1 MGKNYCFICS
11 KNYSSSKGLWT
22 HNKKFHNTDEN
33 ISKPIHKKKII
44 QCLHCNKQFNHYSN
58 RTKHHKICKQNSSNI
73 KKEDEEDEKVS
84 ISLIKKLLPQL
95 IETFNNVADKKSQGQ
110 SQLSENNIGNDLNGD
125 IVTNTNSNNNNN
137 NNNNHITI
145 SLGNE
150 NLSEI
155 ISKNDQIKIL
165 NQKTD
170 SLIEIIKLVH
180 FGSKYP
186 QFHNIAIDGE
196 KAYQYNDIDNKFL
209 ETPKEDM
216 LYDLI
221 ENRVNDI
228 CDFNED
234 NKLSLSKKTYSWI
247 KSYTNMFEIETQVK
261 RSIERIEPIIELESG
276 KLITNKQIKL

>member
-1 MGKNYCFICS
+1 MVKYYCNICC
-11 KNYSSSKGLWT
+11 KKYASSNSLWV
-22 HNKKFHNTDEN
+22 HNKKFHNTNEK
-33 ISKPIHKKKII
+33 ISKAIRKKSII
-44 QCLHCNKQFNHYSN
+44 QCKHCERTFNDYSN
-58 RTKHHKICKQNSSNI
+58 RSKHHKLCKQNPSINI
-73 KKEDEEDEKVS
+73 VEAKKDINLTTELVKE
-84 ISLIKKLLPQL
+84 LLPQL
-95 IETFNNVADKKSQGQ
+95 IATLNNVTEKNSQGQ
-110 SQLSENNIGNDLNGD
+110 TQNCETIIDSQIING
-125 IVTNTNSNNNNN
+125 NNNNTQN
-137 NNNNHITI
+137 NNITI

-155 ISKNDQIKIL
+155 VSKNDQIKIL

-196 KAYQYNDIDNKFL
+196 KAYQYNEADKKFL
-209 ETPKEDM
+209 ETPREDM

-261 RSIERIEPIIELESG
+261 RSIQQIEPIIELESG